1 MALRRKPD
9 LLPAPPVSPDPAA
22 IRFLHVRCLR
32 PGCGHDAV
40 IDAAK
45 KFAGRALPPPG
56 LSRRFVCECG
66 ARTAHVSHETRKP
79 KRENGCGWL

>member
-1 MALRRKPD
+1 MAPRRKPD

-45 KFAGRALPPPG
+45 RFAGRALPPPG

-79 KRENGCGWL
+79 KRENGCGGL